1 MPNLL
6 DSRRRIKSV
15 KNTQQITKAMKM
27 VSAAKLKRAQDR
39 VVTARPFANKMMEV
53 LGGLADRIDEDFHH
67 PLLDARGD
75 QRYLMVLITADKG
88 LCGAFNTNL
97 IKAAQA
103 FIVANPNKEVEILAV
118 GRKGRDFFR
127 RRGANLVGEYIGLTG
142 KGRVEFSEALGVARD
157 VVKRFTEDKTIDKA
171 FVIYNEF
178 KSVMQQ
184 RVVTEQL
191 LPVARQSHDVPP
203 ETYPNSLTQS
213 QFVDAVNANSRNRLS
228 QVERDQ
234 LVSDLTSGAKTR
246 AQVLK
251 MLEDPAAGG
260 QPVTRVDYIY
270 EQPPGEIFSR
280 LLPRLIETQIF
291 RALLE
296 SIASEQGARMT
307 AMDSASK
314 NARELIDSL
323 TLNMNRVRQAAITNE
338 IIEVVSG
345 AAAL

>member
-6 DSRRRIKSV
+6 DIRRRIKSV

-53 LGGLADRIDEDFHH
+53 LGALANRADENFRH
-67 PLLDARGD
+67 PLLDSRGD
-75 QRYLMVLITADKG
+75 EHYLLVLITADKG

-103 FIVANPNKEVEILAV
+103 FIRENPNKQIQILAV

-127 RRGANLVGEYIGLTG
+127 RRGASLAGEYIGVTG
-142 KGRVEFSEALGVARD
+142 KGRVEFSEALEIARD
-157 VVKRFTEDKTIDKA
+157 VIKQFSDDKEIDKV
-171 FVIYNEF
+171 FLIYNEF
-178 KSVMQQ
+178 KSVLQQ

-191 LPVARQSHDVPP
+191 LPVSRATANPEPATTDQSL
-203 ETYPNSLTQS
+203 NL
-213 QFVDAVNANSRNRLS
+213 
-228 QVERDQ
+228 
-234 LVSDLTSGAKTR
+234 
-246 AQVLK
+246 
-251 MLEDPAAGG
+251 
-260 QPVTRVDYIY
+260 VDYIY
-270 EQPPGEIFSR
+270 EQPPGEIFAK

-345 AAAL
+345 AAAQ

>member
-6 DSRRRIKSV
+6 DIRRRIKSV

-39 VVTARPFANKMMEV
+39 VVTARPFANKMTEV
-53 LGGLADRIDEDFHH
+53 LAGLADRTDEDFRH

-75 QRYLMVLITADKG
+75 QRYLLVLITADKG

-97 IKAAQA
+97 IKAAQTFVRDHA
-103 FIVANPNKEVEILAV
+103 GKQIEILAV

-127 RRGANLVGEYIGLTG
+127 RRGADLAGEYIGVTG
-142 KGRVEFSEALGVARD
+142 KGRVEFSEALEIARD
-157 VVKRFTEDKTIDKA
+157 VIKRYTENQEIDRA
-171 FVIYNEF
+171 FLIYNEF
-178 KSVMQQ
+178 KSVLQQ

-191 LPVARQSHDVPP
+191 LPVARNADVSEPLAADKA
-203 ETYPNSLTQS
+203 LT
-213 QFVDAVNANSRNRLS
+213 L
-228 QVERDQ
+228 
-234 LVSDLTSGAKTR
+234 
-246 AQVLK
+246 
-251 MLEDPAAGG
+251 
-260 QPVTRVDYIY
+260 VDYIY
-270 EQPPGEIFSR
+270 EQPPAEIFAR

-345 AAAL
+345 AAAQ

>member
-6 DSRRRIKSV
+6 DIRRRIKSV

-53 LGGLADRIDEDFHH
+53 LAGLADRTEDFHH

-75 QRYLMVLITADKG
+75 ERYLLVLITADKG

-103 FIVANPNKEVEILAV
+103 FIRANPEKQIDILAV

-142 KGRVEFSEALGVARD
+142 KGRVEFSEALEVARD
-157 VVKRFTEDKTIDKA
+157 VIRRFTEDKTIDKA
-171 FVIYNEF
+171 FIIYNEF
-178 KSVMQQ
+178 KSVLQQ

-191 LPVARQSHDVPP
+191 LPVARVAADAEPASANQP
-203 ETYPNSLTQS
+203 LT
-213 QFVDAVNANSRNRLS
+213 L
-228 QVERDQ
+228 
-234 LVSDLTSGAKTR
+234 
-246 AQVLK
+246 
-251 MLEDPAAGG
+251 
-260 QPVTRVDYIY
+260 VDYIY
-270 EQPPGEIFSR
+270 EQPPAEIFAK

-345 AAAL
+345 AAAQ

>member
-6 DSRRRIKSV
+6 DIRRRIKSV

-53 LGGLADRIDEDFHH
+53 LGGLAERIDEDFHH

-75 QRYLMVLITADKG
+75 ERYLLVLITADKG

-97 IKAAQA
+97 TKAAQTFLA
-103 FIVANPNKEVEILAV
+103 DNTSKQIEILAV

-127 RRGANLVGEYIGLTG
+127 RRGANIAGEYIGLTG
-142 KGRVEFSEALGVARD
+142 KGRVEFSEALDVAHD
-157 VVKRFTEDKTIDKA
+157 IIQRFTEDKEIDKV

-178 KSVMQQ
+178 KSVLQQ
-184 RVVTEQL
+184 RVVVEQL
-191 LPVARQSHDVPP
+191 LPVSQ
-203 ETYPNSLTQS
+203 ETA
-213 QFVDAVNANSRNRLS
+213 VEEADA
-228 QVERDQ
+228 
-234 LVSDLTSGAKTR
+234 GAS
-246 AQVLK
+246 
-251 MLEDPAAGG
+251 
-260 QPVTRVDYIY
+260 RVDYIY
-270 EQPPGEIFSR
+270 EQPPGEIFAR

-345 AAAL
+345 AAAQ

>member
-6 DSRRRIKSV
+6 DIRRRLKSV

-39 VVTARPFANKMMEV
+39 VVTARPFANKMIEV
-53 LGGLADRIDEDFHH
+53 LGELAGRTDENFHH
-67 PLLDARGD
+67 PLLDERGD
-75 QRYLMVLITADKG
+75 QRYLVVLITADKG

-103 FIVANPNKEVEILAV
+103 FVKEHAGKTIEIVAV

-127 RRGANLVGEYIGLTG
+127 RRGVLNGEYIGLTG
-142 KGRVEFSEALGVARD
+142 KGRVDFAEAIEVARD
-157 VVKRFTEDKTIDKA
+157 VIKRFTETQELDKA

-178 KSVMQQ
+178 KSVLQQ
-184 RVVTEQL
+184 RVVVEQL
-191 LPVARQSHDVPP
+191 LPV
-203 ETYPNSLTQS
+203 
-213 QFVDAVNANSRNRLS
+213 SRAK
-228 QVERDQ
+228 
-234 LVSDLTSGAKTR
+234 SDSEASPTS
-246 AQVLK
+246 
-251 MLEDPAAGG
+251 
-260 QPVTRVDYIY
+260 QPVSLVDYIY
-270 EQPPGEIFSR
+270 EQPPAEMFSQ

-296 SIASEQGARMT
+296 SVASEQGARMT

-314 NARELIDSL
+314 NASELIDTL

-345 AAAL
+345 AAAQ

>member
-6 DSRRRIKSV
+6 DIRRRIKSV

-39 VVTARPFANKMMEV
+39 VVTARPFANKMTEV
-53 LGGLADRIDEDFHH
+53 LGGLTDRIDENFHH

-75 QRYLMVLITADKG
+75 DRYLLVLITADKG

-97 IKAAQA
+97 VKAAQS
-103 FIVANPNKEVEILAV
+103 FISSNPGKDIEILAV

-127 RRGANLVGEYIGLTG
+127 RRSLKIAGEYIGLTG
-142 KGRVEFSEALGVARD
+142 KGRVEFSEALEVARD
-157 VVKRFTEDKTIDKA
+157 VIKRFTEDKTIDKA
-171 FVIYNEF
+171 FVVYNEF
-178 KSVMQQ
+178 KSVMMQ
-184 RVVTEQL
+184 RVIVEQL
-191 LPVARQSHDVPP
+191 LPVSRQNVATEEH
-203 ETYPNSLTQS
+203 
-213 QFVDAVNANSRNRLS
+213 AAN
-228 QVERDQ
+228 Q
-234 LVSDLTSGAKTR
+234 LVSH
-246 AQVLK
+246 
-251 MLEDPAAGG
+251 
-260 QPVTRVDYIY
+260 VDYIY
-270 EQPPGEIFSR
+270 EQPPGEIFAK

-296 SIASEQGARMT
+296 SVASEHGARMT

-323 TLNMNRVRQAAITNE
+323 TLNMNRIRQAAITNE

-345 AAAL
+345 AAAQ

>member
-6 DSRRRIKSV
+6 DIRRRLKSV

-27 VSAAKLKRAQDR
+27 VSAAKLKRAQER
-39 VVTARPFANKMMEV
+39 VVTARPFANKMTEV
-53 LGGLADRIDEDFHH
+53 LAGLAQRTDEDFHH

-75 QRYLMVLITADKG
+75 ERYLLVLITADKG

-103 FIVANPNKEVEILAV
+103 FIAANPGKQIEIMPV
-118 GRKGRDFFR
+118 GRKARDFFR
-127 RRGANLVGEYIGLTG
+127 RRGATLAGEYIGLTG
-142 KGRVEFSEALGVARD
+142 KGRVEFSEALEVARD
-157 VVKRFTEDKTIDKA
+157 VIQRFTEDEGIDKA

-178 KSVMQQ
+178 KSVIQQ

-191 LPVARQSHDVPP
+191 LPVARQ
-203 ETYPNSLTQS
+203 
-213 QFVDAVNANSRNRLS
+213 
-228 QVERDQ
+228 
-234 LVSDLTSGAKTR
+234 
-246 AQVLK
+246 
-251 MLEDPAAGG
+251 DPAAEATPATA
-260 QPVTRVDYIY
+260 QTLVDYIY

-280 LLPRLIETQIF
+280 LLPRLVETQIF

-296 SIASEQGARMT
+296 SVASEHGARMT

>member
-6 DSRRRIKSV
+6 DIRRRIKSV

-53 LGGLADRIDEDFHH
+53 LGELANRTDEDFHH
-67 PLLDARGD
+67 PLLDLRGD
-75 QRYLMVLITADKG
+75 ERYLLVLITADKG

-97 IKAAQA
+97 TKAAQS
-103 FIVANPNKEVEILAV
+103 FIKENSEKVIEVVAI

-127 RRGANLVGEYIGLTG
+127 YRNIPIAAEYIGLTG
-142 KGRVEFSEALGVARD
+142 KGRVDLTEALEVARSI
-157 VVKRFTEDKTIDKA
+157 VKTYSEDKEIDKV
-171 FVIYNEF
+171 FLIYNEF
-178 KSVMQQ
+178 KSVLQQ
-184 RVVTEQL
+184 RVVLEQL
-191 LPVARQSHDVPP
+191 LPVSRTKGQEE
-203 ETYPNSLTQS
+203 ETKSQPLT
-213 QFVDAVNANSRNRLS
+213 L
-228 QVERDQ
+228 
-234 LVSDLTSGAKTR
+234 
-246 AQVLK
+246 
-251 MLEDPAAGG
+251 
-260 QPVTRVDYIY
+260 VDYIY
-270 EQPPGEIFSR
+270 EQPPAEIFSR

-296 SIASEQGARMT
+296 SVASEQGARMT

-314 NARELIDSL
+314 NASELIDSL

-345 AAAL
+345 AAAQ